1 MKKQINEN
9 AKEQEAINNL
19 ISSIIDREIEEI
31 PENIKEA
38 HQKYLMLS
46 QSDNTELI
54 AKINNDNALLL
65 AQKHQT
71 KTHLSHQIK
80 DIEDDIRRAQE
91 MIEELSR
98 KNADNIIIN
107 LKPLH
112 DISEYE
118 DKLHKSLKN

>member
-1 MKKQINEN
+1 
-9 AKEQEAINNL
+9 
-19 ISSIIDREIEEI
+19 
-31 PENIKEA
+31 
-38 HQKYLMLS
+38 MLS

-65 AQKHQT
+65 AQQHQT
-71 KTHLSHQIK
+71 KTHLSHQIE
-80 DIEDDIRRAQE
+80 DIEDDIRRAKE

-98 KNADNIIIN
+98 KNADNLIIN

-118 DKLHKSLKN
+118 DKLNK